1 VFGLAFL
8 AVTLLWRG
16 WLFRRDNPI
25 IRAIL
30 WIYVFAVLAPQICM
44 QSGWFTAELCRQPWI
59 VYNMLKTSDGLS
71 RAVHAN
77 QVVFS
82 IILFAL
88 IYILLFLTFI
98 YLLNRKIQ
106 HGPDEDEGHHVKAVG
121 VGENIAEG
129 LFGQKG
135 RASRQD

>member
-1 VFGLAFL
+1 
-8 AVTLLWRG
+8 
-16 WLFRRDNPI
+16 
-25 IRAIL
+25 
-30 WIYVFAVLAPQICM
+30 
-44 QSGWFTAELCRQPWI
+44 
-59 VYNMLKTSDGLS
+59 MLKTSDGLS

-106 HGPDEDEGHHVKAVG
+106 HGPDEDEGHHMKAVG
-121 VGENIAEG
+121 VGENIAEN